1 MSIDPKPTRGIGRP
15 LAILLFAALFVRLL
29 ALWMAWDARL
39 VLDEQLYLIRAD
51 ALLRGEGFVGS
62 FQSWVLHPDVTLLVQ
77 LPQYTGS
84 YQPPLYTLFIA
95 SILAIPVLGIGAV
108 KLVQVLLG
116 VLTVLL
122 VFRIASAW
130 FDERCGLVAA
140 ALCAFYPNF
149 IAFSHYLWSET
160 LFVFLLT
167 LAFAYATKKATAS
180 RTDIFVAGLLFG
192 LAALTRSAI
201 VYFLPVLGL
210 WLFWIHRSE
219 GRRALIRPV
228 LLLAALIPIAP
239 WTVRNASV
247 NEGFVLIDT
256 NGPFNL
262 WRGNTPTTFADR
274 ENPPGG
280 TYASPFDG
288 LPLMPVARQNQR
300 LLVDT
305 VKRDL
310 AKAQPTDLEIAR
322 HAWRESWRYIVEDPV
337 AFVHR
342 GWIKMID
349 MWNPTSFLLRQFRV
363 GAYGDAEG
371 PFQTVFSWCA
381 ILAYLMALGAG
392 LAGLAVSYR
401 DPRAWIVIAL
411 ILFFTAIHALTFG
424 LTRFRLPLMPFLII
438 FAARA
443 ITLRLRGQVLSK

>member
-1 MSIDPKPTRGIGRP
+1 MSIDPRPTRGIGRP

-62 FQSWVLHPDVTLLVQ
+62 FQSWVLHPDVTLLIQ

-95 SILAIPVLGIGAV
+95 SILGIPVLGVSAV

-167 LAFAYATKKATAS
+167 LAFAYATRKKTAS
-180 RTDIFVAGLLFG
+180 RTDILVAGLLFG

-280 TYASPFDG
+280 TYAPPFDG

-322 HAWRESWRYIVEDPV
+322 HAWRESCATSRKIPWR
-337 AFVHR
+337 
-342 GWIKMID
+342 
-349 MWNPTSFLLRQFRV
+349 S
-363 GAYGDAEG
+363 
-371 PFQTVFSWCA
+371 
-381 ILAYLMALGAG
+381 
-392 LAGLAVSYR
+392 
-401 DPRAWIVIAL
+401 
-411 ILFFTAIHALTFG
+411 FTAAG
-424 LTRFRLPLMPFLII
+424 SR
-438 FAARA
+438 
-443 ITLRLRGQVLSK
+443 